1 MMVNWDGAKTRL
13 RDEFAMAALPQI
25 IAITHKFTVHR
36 DVHYAMALKAVAMQ
50 AYDIADAMLEAR
62 KKDT

>member
-1 MMVNWDGAKTRL
+1 MMVNWDGAGTRL

-25 IAITHKFTVHR
+25 IAINDKVTAHR
-36 DVHYAMALKAVAMQ
+36 GVPYAVALKVVAQQ
-50 AYDIADAMLEAR
+50 AYEVADAMLEAR

>member
-1 MMVNWDGAKTRL
+1 MLEWDGTENRL

-25 IAITHKFTVHR
+25 IAINDKVTAHR
-36 DVHYAMALKAVAMQ
+36 DVPYAVALQVTAEQ
-50 AYDIADAMLEAR
+50 AYEIADAMLAAR